1 MSSQHGSILY
11 ANCILRGEL
20 VFPDRRQLQG
30 MPKESACL
38 TLYADPAKARIDLD
52 VQLPRTTTGYPALL
66 DEQHLDDLL
75 QNTRRNWDDG

>member
-1 MSSQHGSILY
+1 
-11 ANCILRGEL
+11 
-20 VFPDRRQLQG
+20 
-30 MPKESACL
+30 MPKESARL

-52 VQLPRTTTGYPALL
+52 VQLSRTTTGYPALL